1 MPCEDGEGGRQWPG
15 RRHRHP
21 HLPHGRPHDHLPL
34 RQVRVVPR
42 PVQEQHGEPG
52 LHQGRL
58 QGQHTVGGRHLGL
71 DMHARLRFVKFSQN
85 DYKY

>member
-34 RQVRVVPR
+34 RQVRVVPC
-42 PVQEQHGEPG
+42 PVQEQYGEPG
-52 LHQGRL
+52 LHQG
-58 QGQHTVGGRHLGL
+58 
-71 DMHARLRFVKFSQN
+71 
-85 DYKY
+85 

>member
-42 PVQEQHGEPG
+42 PVQEQHREPE

-58 QGQHTVGGRHLGL
+58 EGQHTAGGDHLATL
-71 DMHARLRFVKFSQN
+71 ANLQLFSVK
-85 DYKY
+85 